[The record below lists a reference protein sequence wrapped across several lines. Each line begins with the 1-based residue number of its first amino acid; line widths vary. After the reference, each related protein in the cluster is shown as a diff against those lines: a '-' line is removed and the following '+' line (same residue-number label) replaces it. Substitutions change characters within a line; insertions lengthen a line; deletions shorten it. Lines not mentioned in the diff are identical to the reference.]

1 MADEH
6 NVHIVSW
13 PGEPAGLE
21 HYFAKGETLP
31 VSVSF
36 GNTPARVVVMTP
48 QDEPLVVSMNM
59 DLRAPRT
66 LPLCISLC
74 EPICADSNYT
84 IGISIFDRPVIS
96 ITIRGRTRFFG
107 CREEI

>member
-13 PGEPAGLE
+13 PGGPAGLE
-21 HYFAKGETLP
+21 HHFAKGETLP

-48 QDEPLVVSMNM
+48 PQERLVVSMNM
-59 DLRAPRT
+59 NLRAQRPCPCASASASPSAPTAITRSGSR
-66 LPLCISLC
+66 SL
-74 EPICADSNYT
+74 T
-84 IGISIFDRPVIS
+84 
-96 ITIRGRTRFFG
+96 GR
-107 CREEI
+107 